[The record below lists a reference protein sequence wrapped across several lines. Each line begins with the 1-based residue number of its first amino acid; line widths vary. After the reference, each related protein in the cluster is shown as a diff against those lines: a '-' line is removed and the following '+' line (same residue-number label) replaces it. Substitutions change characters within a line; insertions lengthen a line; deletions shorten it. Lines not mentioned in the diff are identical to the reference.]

1 MTMFQELYALATGAT
16 LTMIVSADDKTG
28 KLTISVLPKPK
39 KDIGEVA
46 LTKDLTL
53 TASPAEFDDGF
64 VQALRGYREVRASL
78 SEQAEA
84 TREVLDAAKSASAK
98 KATEAIAKASKSAVS
113 TKPAASL
120 KATAQGD
127 SHDDNDDDSGNG
139 NGNGNEAED
148 TSNPNP
154 AEQAAAPV
162 EGESMSLFG

>member
-39 KDIGEVA
+39 KDIGEAA

-98 KATEAIAKASKSAVS
+98 KATEAIAKASKSA
-113 TKPAASL
+113 KPTASVKAA
-120 KATAQGD
+120 AQSD
-127 SHDDNDDDSGNG
+127 EHDDNDDGDDGDG
-139 NGNGNEAED
+139 EAEN

>member
-98 KATEAIAKASKSAVS
+98 KATEAIAKASKSA
-113 TKPAASL
+113 KPTASVKAA
-120 KATAQGD
+120 AQSD
-127 SHDDNDDDSGNG
+127 EHDDNDDGDDGDG
-139 NGNGNEAED
+139 EAEN

>member
-98 KATEAIAKASKSAVS
+98 KATEAIAKASESA
-113 TKPAASL
+113 KPTASVKAA
-120 KATAQGD
+120 AQSD
-127 SHDDNDDDSGNG
+127 EHDDNDDGDDGDG
-139 NGNGNEAED
+139 EAEN

>member
-39 KDIGEVA
+39 KDIGEAA

-98 KATEAIAKASKSAVS
+98 KATEAIAKASKSA
-113 TKPAASL
+113 KPTASVKAA
-120 KATAQGD
+120 AQSD
-127 SHDDNDDDSGNG
+127 EHDDNDDGDG
-139 NGNGNEAED
+139 EAEN